1 MEFDI
6 RLATPADIPTLA
18 RHRADM
24 FVQMD
29 RLLPA
34 EHDAMV
40 QATIVHLGEAMPAGD
55 YIAWV
60 VHKASQPFSIV
71 GGGGILLQRIL
82 PSITWDKH
90 LTTTLQALVLNIYTE
105 KEYRRKGLARR
116 IMHTIHDY
124 CRTRNIIR
132 VVLHA
137 SDEGRPLYESL
148 GYLPTN
154 EMRLKVV

>member
-1 MEFDI
+1 MEFEI
-6 RLATPADIPTLA
+6 RFATPADIPTLA

-34 EHDAMV
+34 EHAGMV
-40 QATIVHLGEAMPAGD
+40 EATIRHLDEVMPAGE
-55 YIAWV
+55 YLAWV
-60 VHKASQPFSIV
+60 VHKAGQPFAIV

-82 PSITWDKH
+82 PSITYERKM
-90 LTTTLQALVLNIYTE
+90 TTSLQALVMNVFTE
-105 KEYRRKGLARR
+105 PEHRRQGLARR
-116 IMHTIHDY
+116 VMHTLHDY
-124 CRTRNIIR
+124 CRTNNIIR
-132 VVLHA
+132 IVLHA